1 MHEEAVADMQN
12 AQAAQAGKLFTTQQR
27 IDHFLFFIR
36 WFRRRNIQ
44 LVTRGG
50 DETAEPLLEVFRLAN
65 HIDHHG
71 AQTFEFIL
79 FNPARMLAA
88 GEVRIAVV
96 LAAEIVLQHI
106 VGEAADQVAAVW
118 PAEADG
124 VVQGGFVGYA
134 VVRESRWNIEDV
146 ARLQIFI
153 NDRWERIDVQQCR
166 MRTELTHRQ
175 LVTHAPAAAAHA
187 LNNKD
192 VILIEKN
199 TLLLLCSPHNPTGK
213 VWRREELETMAA
225 LCQKHGVRV
234 ISDEIHMDMTWGEHR
249 HIPWSEV
256 AQGPWALFTSGSKS
270 FNIPAFTGA
279 YGFIPEENE
288 RDSYLQ
294 ALKGRDGLSSP
305 SVPALVAHIAAYR
318 DGAPWLD
325 ALRDYLQ
332 ANMRYVADTLNNAFP
347 ALGWQPPEATY
358 LAWIDLRPLNVDDRA
373 LQQALI
379 AEQKVA
385 IMPGYT
391 YGPEGNGF
399 LRLNVGC
406 PREKLERGVEGLIA
420 ALRSLS

>member
-1 MHEEAVADMQN
+1 
-12 AQAAQAGKLFTTQQR
+12 
-27 IDHFLFFIR
+27 
-36 WFRRRNIQ
+36 
-44 LVTRGG
+44 
-50 DETAEPLLEVFRLAN
+50 
-65 HIDHHG
+65 
-71 AQTFEFIL
+71 
-79 FNPARMLAA
+79 
-88 GEVRIAVV
+88 
-96 LAAEIVLQHI
+96 
-106 VGEAADQVAAVW
+106 
-118 PAEADG
+118 
-124 VVQGGFVGYA
+124 
-134 VVRESRWNIEDV
+134 
-146 ARLQIFI
+146 
-153 NDRWERIDVQQCR
+153 
-166 MRTELTHRQ
+166 
-175 LVTHAPAAAAHA
+175 
-187 LNNKD
+187 
-192 VILIEKN
+192 
-199 TLLLLCSPHNPTGK
+199 
-213 VWRREELETMAA
+213 MAA

-318 DGAPWLD
+318 DGASWLD

-347 ALGWQPPEATY
+347 ALCWQPPEATY

-399 LRLNVGC
+399 LRLNVGG